1 VHLAHREP
9 GVERGAERRE
19 ALHGERASMRLDA
32 TGSWP
37 ASNRKRPKDS
47 SPRSTNPGGARGS
60 FHPYGAEGL
69 AAAVEVSAC
78 WQSLAVV
85 WMDQTAG
92 ASAAGRVEA
101 VPASCANNRA
111 PTTEVG
117 RDGVGAERGDEPGR
131 VRRVELAS
139 PGPLGTRG
147 RGSATRQ
154 GSDRDPLGACMTS
167 THSTIRPSARPQP
180 STVRQSRR
188 PPGPP
193 VTKTHFRQCDEQA
206 FVGTTAGGITSQAS
220 RRNGERSHHIE
231 GGGRGG
237 GSRSHPNETLRGE
250 PLPTISRIVPD
261 MDVSTLD
268 QNHVIPNMG
277 VVVWRGI
284 WFPLAFQRWR
294 GRVMC
299 CAILRRL
306 RASRARRP
314 LGVRPLDPHRGVSRW
329 DGAACQRL
337 RPFRQPVAGGPPG
350 RRRGPR

>member
-206 FVGTTAGGITSQAS
+206 FVGTGASPVRHQGEMASDLTISKAEDEAEALALIRTRLSVGNHFRPSHGSCRTWTS
-220 RRNGERSHHIE
+220 RRSTRTTSSRTWGSWS
-231 GGGRGG
+231 GAGF
-237 GSRSHPNETLRGE
+237 GSRSRSSDGE
-250 PLPTISRIVPD
+250 
-261 MDVSTLD
+261 
-268 QNHVIPNMG
+268 G
-277 VVVWRGI
+277 E
-284 WFPLAFQRWR
+284 
-294 GRVMC
+294 
-299 CAILRRL
+299 
-306 RASRARRP
+306 
-314 LGVRPLDPHRGVSRW
+314 
-329 DGAACQRL
+329 
-337 RPFRQPVAGGPPG
+337 
-350 RRRGPR
+350 